1 MSVQSRGS
9 ASQRLFREL
18 SQLSAAE
25 EFFEYLAVPYDKH
38 VVNVNRLHIL
48 KRFRQYLA
56 TALDDASADGED
68 LHALCA
74 SLLERAHGD
83 FVCSNARIEKVF
95 RVFQDQTA
103 EVAVKTIGR
112 TPAVRPKGE

>member
-1 MSVQSRGS
+1 MNDQPQGS

-25 EFFEYLAVPYDKH
+25 EFFKYLAVPYDKH

-56 TALDDASADGED
+56 GALDDAPTDGEE
-68 LHALCA
+68 LRALCA
-74 SLLERAHGD
+74 SLLEKAHGD
-83 FVCSNARIEKVF
+83 FVRSSAQIEKVF

-103 EVAVKTIGR
+103 EVAVKAIR
-112 TPAVRPKGE
+112 RVPAVPPKGE

>member
-1 MSVQSRGS
+1 MNDKSEGS

-18 SQLSAAE
+18 SRLSAAE
-25 EFFEYLAVPYDKH
+25 EFFEYLAVPYDTH
-38 VVNVNRLHIL
+38 IVNVNRLHIL

-56 TALDDASADGED
+56 DALDDAPAGGEE
-68 LHALCA
+68 LRALCA

-83 FVCSNARIEKVF
+83 FVCSTARVEKVF

-103 EVAVKTIGR
+103 EVAVKAIGR
-112 TPAVRPKGE
+112 APAAPPKGE